1 MNTNQMPDS
10 YSWKH
15 EAGLADLHR
24 DRIVEIA
31 EKMIHEFDKDSG
43 SGHRRE
49 ELEWALQLFRS
60 AYDDITSIH
69 IRPFRDT
76 QHSRANHLQHLLV
89 PLMVGAFQLGGRS
102 AIDNPAVADTIQFAS
117 LKAQDLQAKRA
128 REGLQDKIKPKVDA
142 RRDAI
147 ISIAGGIDKLKTGR
161 KFAQVVRATLES
173 DKNFENLLSE
183 RGFSESQIVRAIKSI
198 VDGRD
203 GRVQP

>member
-1 MNTNQMPDS
+1 VNTNQMPDS

-117 LKAQDLQAKRA
+117 HARGNGDIREVEAQTQRIVATAKVSEWSISAASRTVSSARA
-128 REGLQDKIKPKVDA
+128 
-142 RRDAI
+142 
-147 ISIAGGIDKLKTGR
+147 IAGSGCPRSR
-161 KFAQVVRATLES
+161 KGAPLASARSMNNCAA
-173 DKNFENLLSE
+173 EN
-183 RGFSESQIVRAIKSI
+183 A
-198 VDGRD
+198 
-203 GRVQP
+203 